1 MKIILVRHG
10 KHESNEHNGNL
21 LTEGRGQ
28 AKLLALKL
36 KGVKIDRFYC
46 SDLRRAKETAD
57 ILEKELKIPAR
68 ITSALREWDSK
79 IVKQDKEAWKKE
91 HRDNFNML
99 MKFLDKLLLKKKEK
113 KNILIVAHGQLNKL
127 VISILMGID
136 STKTVSFMQ
145 DNTCI
150 NILAWNE
157 QYQNWRLLL
166 LNDTSHLNKNL
177 DKLATIYRQGHIL

>member
-10 KHESNEHNGNL
+10 KHESNEHDGNL
-21 LTEGRGQ
+21 LTEGKKQ

-36 KGVKIDRFYC
+36 KGVRLDQFYS

-57 ILEKELKIPAR
+57 ILEKQLKIPVI
-68 ITSALREWDSK
+68 ITSVLREWDSK
-79 IVKQDKEAWKKE
+79 IIKEKKDKWKKE
-91 HRDNFNML
+91 HKDNFNRL
-99 MKFLDKLLLKKKEK
+99 KKFIDKLVVNKKEN

-127 VISILMGID
+127 VISFLMEID
-136 STKTVSFMQ
+136 LIKSISFMQ

-150 NILAWNE
+150 NVLEWNDRFK
-157 QYQNWRLLL
+157 NWRLLL

-177 DKLATIYRQGHIL
+177 DKLTTIYRQ